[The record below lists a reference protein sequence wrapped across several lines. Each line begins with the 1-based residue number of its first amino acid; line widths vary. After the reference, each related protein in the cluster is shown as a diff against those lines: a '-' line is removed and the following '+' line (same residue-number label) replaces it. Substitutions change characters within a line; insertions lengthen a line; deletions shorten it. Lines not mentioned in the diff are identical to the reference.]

1 MSNQKAQQV
10 LQELVTTND
19 WARQSVGQYKAEYFK
34 NLISLL
40 QSNQHSSLQ
49 DLIKELED
57 RLVDM
62 EAGE

>member
-19 WARQSVGQYKAEYFK
+19 WARQSVGPYKAEYFK

-40 QSNQHSSLQ
+40 
-49 DLIKELED
+49 
-57 RLVDM
+57 
-62 EAGE
+62 